1 MESCKIMVK
10 GIIQYNDRYLL
21 IEKWYD
27 DRIGDPSQWE
37 FIDGRLEYGEDPEKG
52 VLRQIEEKTGLQ
64 AEVFRPLYTWSYMVG
79 EIWNIGIAFHCI
91 ATNDEVVLSEDLNN
105 YKWVTS
111 DQFSQF
117 ITNKNMLRDV
127 EKTDLW

>member
-21 IEKWYD
+21 VEKWYD
-27 DRIGDPSQWE
+27 DRIGDPYQWE
-37 FIDGRLEYGEDPEKG
+37 FIDGRLEYGEDPERG

-64 AEVFRPLYTWSYMVG
+64 AEVSRPLYTWSYMVG
-79 EIWNIGIAFHCI
+79 EIWNIGIAYHCI
-91 ATNDEVVLSEDLNN
+91 AMNDNVILSEDLNN
-105 YKWVTS
+105 HKWVTR

>member
-27 DRIGDPSQWE
+27 DRIGDPYQWE

-64 AEVFRPLYTWSYMVG
+64 AEVSRPLYTWSYMVG

-91 ATNDEVVLSEDLNN
+91 ATNHEVVLSEDLNN

>member
-21 IEKWYD
+21 VEKWYD
-27 DRIGDPSQWE
+27 DRIGDPYQWE
-37 FIDGRLEYGEDPEKG
+37 FIDGRLEYGEDPERG

-64 AEVFRPLYTWSYMVG
+64 AEVSRPLYTWSYMVG
-79 EIWNIGIAFHCI
+79 EIWNIGIAFHCTAMNENVI
-91 ATNDEVVLSEDLNN
+91 LSEDLSN
-105 YKWVTS
+105 YKWVTR
-111 DQFSQF
+111 DQFAQF
-117 ITNKNMLRDV
+117 ITNKNMLKDV

>member
-27 DRIGDPSQWE
+27 DRIGDPYQWE

-91 ATNDEVVLSEDLNN
+91 ATNDEVVYL
-105 YKWVTS
+105 K
-111 DQFSQF
+111 
-117 ITNKNMLRDV
+117 I
-127 EKTDLW
+127 